1 MATLNK
7 VTLIGNL
14 GSNPEIKTGSNEK
27 PFAVLS
33 LATHDNRKDKDGN
46 KVTYTEWHHA
56 LVFNEQAV
64 TFASQYLRKGDLVY
78 VEGQLRTFEQTNEE
92 GQIVRNLRVVIPR
105 YEGQLMALN
114 QAKKDQSQTQ
124 EQAQMTVPC
133 LLSGEDRDKS
143 KKENR
148 K

>member
-124 EQAQMTVPC
+124 EQA
-133 LLSGEDRDKS
+133 
-143 KKENR
+143 
-148 K
+148 

>member
-33 LATHDNRKDKDGN
+33 LATHDNRKDKDRN

-124 EQAQMTVPC
+124 EQA
-133 LLSGEDRDKS
+133 
-143 KKENR
+143 
-148 K
+148 